1 MFTKKNNDGFRQMV
15 AGVEMKT
22 LAHGTKTSMHEFHIA
37 KGAEIPAHAH
47 PHEQTGIMVSGTLR
61 FNVNGEIF
69 DAQAGDS
76 WNIAGNTEHAATALE
91 DTVVVEVFS
100 PVREEYLS

>member
-1 MFTKKNNDGFRQMV
+1 MFTRKNDDGFRQMLE
-15 AGVEMKT
+15 GIEMKT
-22 LAHGTKTSMHEFHIA
+22 LVHGSKTSMHEFRIA
-37 KGAEIPAHAH
+37 QGAEIPAHAH
-47 PHEQTGIMVSGTLR
+47 PHEQTGIMISGTLR
-61 FNVNGEIF
+61 FNVNGKIF

-76 WNIAGNTEHAATALE
+76 WSIAGDTEHSATALE